1 MKLFKILKSQFGGR
15 AKDNIDYYKQ
25 NNYKI
30 NPLLEAIKVTI
41 IYGFVGELWIL
52 LSDDFSRKI
61 SGNLDMYQE
70 IQTYKG
76 GIYVFLTMSLI
87 FFLVFNKMSLLK
99 KAFTEITKNYY
110 ELKLKNQELVKLD
123 QELRKQVEE
132 LEKHRNALA
141 ISEQRLELAIEGSE
155 NGIWDWDLEKN
166 IFYISPKWKTYL
178 GYEVDEIDD
187 THEAWRDLLHPDD
200 KNKGISKFYAYIQ
213 SPKGSYEHVN
223 RVRCKD
229 GSYKWILTRAKA
241 IKSEDGKV
249 IRVAGSLIDITK
261 VKRLEEKMQKLA
273 YHDQL
278 TKLPNRFLF
287 EERIKTVLNESKA
300 AKRKFALLYMD
311 IDNFKNVNDTLGHSS
326 GDLLIRY
333 IASILRYQIKE
344 PNFVARLGGDEF
356 AIILCDIQNKQDIVN
371 KVQGLLKSLRR
382 PWILENQEFYISV
395 SIGIAI
401 YPEHG
406 DDLSLLLKNADI
418 AMYFVKN
425 NLKDNYCFYSLE
437 LQNKSIE
444 QIKMINYIRHAID
457 NNEFYLL
464 YQPIID
470 LKNGN
475 LIGAEVLIRWDHP
488 KLGIIS
494 PMKFIPLAE
503 ETGLIYDI
511 EKWVLKTALM
521 QKKEWLEK
529 NYPNLKI
536 SINISGKRIT
546 SAGIINEIRELLHET
561 QLKADEIQL
570 EVTETAVMKNL
581 ETSMEILNEIR
592 NMGIHIA
599 LDDFGT
605 GYSSLT
611 YLEKLPIDLVKLDR
625 EFIKNISIENND
637 RLILEHIIKL
647 IQELNLKVAVE
658 GVELQEQV
666 AILKNND
673 CDYGQGDL
681 FGKPV
686 SKEEFEKLM
695 LSNQSFYKIP

>member
-99 KAFTEITKNYY
+99 KAFKEITKNYQ
-110 ELKLKNQELVKLD
+110 ELSSKNQELVKLD
-123 QELRKQVEE
+123 QELRRKVDE
-132 LEKHRNALA
+132 LEKHRNALV
-141 ISEQRLELAIEGSE
+141 ISEQRLELAIEGSD
-155 NGIWDWDLEKN
+155 NGIWDWDLEKGT
-166 IFYISPKWKTYL
+166 FYISPNWKTYL
-178 GYEVDEIDD
+178 GYGQDEIDD
-187 THEAWRDLLHPDD
+187 TSEAWVELLHPEDR
-200 KNKGISKFYAYIQ
+200 NEAVSKIHAYILSPQ
-213 SPKGSYEHVN
+213 SSYEHVN
-223 RVRCKD
+223 RIRCKD
-229 GSYKWILTRAKA
+229 GSYKWILARAKA
-241 IKSEDGKV
+241 IKSEDG
-249 IRVAGSLIDITK
+249 RVTRIAGSQVDITK
-261 VKRLEEKMQKLA
+261 VKQLEEKLHLLA
-273 YHDQL
+273 YYDQL
-278 TKLPNRFLF
+278 TGLPNRFLF
-287 EERIKTVLNESKA
+287 EEKMNTLLRERTYSNQ
-300 AKRKFALLYMD
+300 KFALLYMD

-326 GDLLIRY
+326 GDLLIQY
-333 IASILRYQIKE
+333 VANILKYHVKE
-344 PNFVARLGGDEF
+344 PDFVARLGGDEF
-356 AIILCDIQNKQDIVN
+356 AIIFCDIKDNKDVVDR
-371 KVQGLLKSLRR
+371 VQTLLKYLKR
-382 PWILENQEFYISV
+382 PWILENQEFYITV

-418 AMYFVKN
+418 AMYFVKKH
-425 NLKDNYCFYSLE
+425 LKGNYCFYSLE
-437 LQNKSIE
+437 LQNKSLE
-444 QIKMINYIRHAID
+444 QIKMINYLRHAID
-457 NNEFYLL
+457 HNEFYLL

-470 LKNGN
+470 LQSSN
-475 LIGAEVLIRWDHP
+475 LMGAEVLIRWVHP
-488 KLGIIS
+488 KLGVIP

-521 QKKEWLEK
+521 QKKDWQEK
-529 NYPNLKI
+529 KYPNLKI

-546 SAGIINEIRELLHET
+546 SAGIINEIRDLLNET
-561 QLKADEIQL
+561 RLKSDEIQL
-570 EVTETAVMKNL
+570 EVTETAIMKDL
-581 ETSMEILNEIR
+581 DASMKILNEIK
-592 NMGIHIA
+592 NMGIQIA

-611 YLEKLPIDLVKLDR
+611 YLKKLPIDIVKLDR

-637 RLILEHIIKL
+637 RLIIEHIIKL
-647 IQELNLKVAVE
+647 IQELNLKVLAE
-658 GVELQEQV
+658 GIELQEQV
-666 AILKNND
+666 AILKNNN
-673 CDYGQGDL
+673 CDYGQGYL

-695 LSNQSFYKIP
+695 LSN